1 MYKTYYSGTQNIMV
15 SDELLWCQM
24 KNYKD
29 DELNFRDDELN
40 YGYAINCLPSSSS
53 YYYYYLQRQEPQPQ
67 VRPQLPAALH
77 QPLASDLLPE
87 LPGAPPAAH
96 PHEAGRQGV
105 AARLPGR
112 GARAQRWVIC
122 EFVIKTD

>member
-15 SDELLWCQM
+15 PDELLRCQM
-24 KNYKD
+24 KNYK
-29 DELNFRDDELN
+29 DDELN
-40 YGYAINCLPSSSS
+40 YGYAINCLPSSSP

-122 EFVIKTD
+122 